1 MEITTDEFFKLQQ
14 VMSAKDIEIARLK
27 EQVAQLT
34 DERDQ
39 WMARALDRDAEQAD
53 AVVDKQHSGKFIV
66 LSVELLK
73 TVLSKIHNLNILS
86 VVALVLQKALHRDDN
101 GKASSTI
108 AELVPLPPL
117 PTISLTANGDI
128 DVEGNW
134 NDIHNN
140 DNVNL

>member
-1 MEITTDEFFKLQQ
+1 MDVTTDEFFSLQQ
-14 VMSAKDIEIARLK
+14 GMSAKDVEIVRLK

-34 DERDQ
+34 DERDM
-39 WMARALDRDAEQAD
+39 WMARALQRDAEQAD
-53 AVVDKQHSGKFIV
+53 ADVDKQHSGKFIV

-86 VVALVLQKALHRDDN
+86 VVALVLQKALHRD
-101 GKASSTI
+101 AT
-108 AELVPLPPL
+108 AEESRSIVEIVPLPPL

-128 DVEGNW
+128 DVKGNW

-140 DNVNL
+140 YNVNL